1 MSSLSNYYLEH
12 YGKRHYDPYGLV
24 LLELFC
30 RVSLAARLL
39 EVGYVCT
46 VHTHALKFKLS
57 FNVVV
62 VAV

>member
-1 MSSLSNYYLEH
+1 MDSAFLYC
-12 YGKRHYDPYGLV
+12 YDPYGLV

-30 RVSLAARLL
+30 WVCLAARLL

-46 VHTHALKFKLS
+46 VHTHSGKFKLS

-62 VAV
+62 VVADSNN